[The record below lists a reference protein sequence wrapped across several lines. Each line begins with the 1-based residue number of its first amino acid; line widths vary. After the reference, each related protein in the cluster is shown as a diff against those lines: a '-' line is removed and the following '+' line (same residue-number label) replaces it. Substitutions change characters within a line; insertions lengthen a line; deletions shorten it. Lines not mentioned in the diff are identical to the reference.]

1 MNKEKIRVIMLRPR
15 KRATVEVID
24 ASLSAMQGLV
34 GGHIQAVYPF
44 DDPVAIVCNEEGKL
58 DGLEP
63 NRALRDEDGDIYDVL
78 CGTAF
83 LCGLT
88 ADNFGDM
95 PEELTEKYLRL
106 FGQAETFFRDH
117 TGAIHVLRGGR

>member
-1 MNKEKIRVIMLRPR
+1 MDENKIRVIMMRPR

-24 ASLSAMQGLV
+24 ASLSGMQEVV
-34 GGHIQAVYPF
+34 GGYIQAVYPF

-58 DGLEP
+58 NGLEP

-88 ADNFGDM
+88 ADNFGDV

-106 FGQAETFFRDH
+106 FGQAEHFFRDPA
-117 TGAIHVLRGGR
+117 GNIHVIRDDR

>member
-1 MNKEKIRVIMLRPR
+1 M
-15 KRATVEVID
+15 
-24 ASLSAMQGLV
+24 
-34 GGHIQAVYPF
+34 
-44 DDPVAIVCNEEGKL
+44 
-58 DGLEP
+58 

-88 ADNFGDM
+88 AENFGDM

-106 FGQAETFFRDH
+106 FGLAETFFRDP
-117 TGAIHVLRGGR
+117 TGNIHVLRDDR

>member
-1 MNKEKIRVIMLRPR
+1 MSKDKIRVIMLRPG

-24 ASLSAMQGLV
+24 ASLSGMQEIV
-34 GGHIQAVYPF
+34 GGYIQAVYPF

-58 DGLEP
+58 DGLEM

-106 FGQAETFFRDH
+106 FGQAETFFRDP
-117 TGAIHVLRGGR
+117 TGNIHALR

>member
-1 MNKEKIRVIMLRPR
+1 MSKDKIRVIMLRPG

-24 ASLSAMQGLV
+24 ASLSGMQEIV
-34 GGHIQAVYPF
+34 GGYIQAVYPF

-58 DGLEP
+58 DGLEM

-88 ADNFGDM
+88 AENFGDM

-106 FGQAETFFRDH
+106 FGQAETFFRDP
-117 TGAIHVLRGGR
+117 TGNIHVLRDDR

>member
-1 MNKEKIRVIMLRPR
+1 MGENKIRVIMMCPG

-24 ASLSAMQGLV
+24 ASLSGMQEVV
-34 GGHIQAVYPF
+34 GGYIQAVYPF
-44 DDPVAIVCNEEGKL
+44 EDPVAIVCNEEGKL
-58 DGLEP
+58 DGLEL
-63 NRALRDEDGDIYDVL
+63 NRALRDEDGNIYDVL

-88 ADNFGDM
+88 ADNFGDV

-106 FGQAETFFRDH
+106 FGRAEHFFRDPA
-117 TGAIHVLRGGR
+117 GGIHMIRDDR

>member
-1 MNKEKIRVIMLRPR
+1 MSKDKIRVIMLRPGN
-15 KRATVEVID
+15 RATVEVID
-24 ASLSAMQGLV
+24 ASLSGMQEIV
-34 GGHIQAVYPF
+34 GGYIQAVYPF

-58 DGLEP
+58 DGLEM
-63 NRALRDEDGDIYDVL
+63 NRALRDEDGYIYDVL

-88 ADNFGDM
+88 AENFGDM

-106 FGQAETFFRDH
+106 FGQAETFFRDP
-117 TGAIHVLRGGR
+117 TGNIHVLRDDR

>member
-1 MNKEKIRVIMLRPR
+1 MSEKNIRVIMLRPG

-24 ASLSAMQGLV
+24 ASLSGIQKIV
-34 GGHIQAVYPF
+34 GGYIQAVYPF
-44 DDPVAIVCNEEGKL
+44 ADPVAIVCNEEGKL
-58 DGLEP
+58 DGLEM
-63 NRALRDEDGDIYDVL
+63 NRALRNEKGDIYDVL

-95 PEELTEKYLRL
+95 PEELTEKYLQL
-106 FGQAETFFRDH
+106 FGRAEYLFRDR
-117 TGAIHVLRGGR
+117 TGNIHALR